1 MNATPILAA
10 VLVVAFGVLGSAK
23 LAAVPAMRAR
33 AEHVGLGVDAYRRI
47 GALEIL
53 AVLGILVGAAVP
65 VIGVLAATGL
75 VLLLGGAVIAHL
87 RNGDGIRELA
97 PALVLGAVAVA
108 FVVLV
113 LGDPRMSTSRRGG
126 ADPIPVVIVGAGPVG
141 VTAATLLGQYGV
153 ECLVLDR
160 WDGVY
165 PQPRAVHLDDEIY
178 RVLARLGIA
187 EQFAAVSRPTRGLQ
201 LIDRNHR
208 VFAVFDRA
216 GDHGRHGHPRAN
228 MFDQPEL
235 EHLLR
240 TNLKDQTT
248 VSLRGNVE
256 VTDVAQD
263 GQGRV
268 RVDFT
273 DRLTGEHESVLA
285 TYVLGC
291 DGANSVVR
299 TAIGSTMEDLEF
311 EQRWLVI
318 DVDSMVELDQW
329 EGVHQVCDPERAA
342 TYMRIGD
349 TRYRWEFRLLE
360 GETAADFE
368 SIEALQPLIGPW
380 VEGIPCDQ
388 LELVRVAEY
397 HFRAQL
403 ADRWRDRNVFLLGD
417 AAHLTPP
424 FIGQGLC
431 AGLRDSMN
439 LSWKIAGVL
448 SGDLPESVLDT
459 YEVERKPHA
468 RALIKLA
475 KLIGVAMT
483 QGGRAGDLLRKA
495 IAPRLHW
502 IPGPARPPPRQRDT
516 TAAPVRTG
524 GRTRTPQV
532 PQRTAVPE
540 RAPGGWH
547 PVRRRDP
554 WRVRARDRRTALAPA
569 ASCAGGPRHRGARGA
584 TRLAPVPVARRRQGC
599 GRTGAAGLHGA
610 AGRPRRR
617 GALRSST
624 EVPGRSTDEARDLRR
639 RPRVLPRLGAE
650 LPGP

>member
-1 MNATPILAA
+1 MNPTPILAGL
-10 VLVVAFGVLGSAK
+10 LVVAFAAAGSAK
-23 LAAVPAMRAR
+23 LAAVPAMRAK
-33 AEHVGLGVDAYRRI
+33 AAHVGFSVSAYRRI
-47 GALEIL
+47 GLLEVL
-53 AVLGILVGAAVP
+53 AVLGLLVGAFVP
-65 VIGVLAATGL
+65 LIGALAAAGL
-75 VLLLGGAVIAHL
+75 LMLLGGAVVTHL
-87 RNGDGIRELA
+87 RNGDGVREIA
-97 PALVLGAVAVA
+97 PALVLGLVAA
-108 FVVLV
+108 GLPPP
-113 LGDPRMSTSRRGG
+113 GGRRPAMNASPRTT
-126 ADPIPVVIVGAGPVG
+126 ADPVPVVIVGAGPAG

-153 ECLVLDR
+153 NCLVLDR
-160 WDGVY
+160 WDGVF

-178 RVLARLGIA
+178 RVLVRLGIA

-208 VFAVFDRA
+208 VFAVFDRDS
-216 GDHGRHGHPRAN
+216 DHGRHGHPQAN

-263 GQGRV
+263 GRDRV

-273 DRLTGEHESVLA
+273 DRLTGEQRVRA
-285 TYVLGC
+285 
-291 DGANSVVR
+291 GALRPGLRRSQQRRAHRDRMRRWR
-299 TAIGSTMEDLEF
+299 TSSF

-318 DVDSMVELDQW
+318 DVDSRSSSTS
-329 EGVHQVCDPERAA
+329 GKACTRSA
-342 TYMRIGD
+342 TPTAPRRTCASG
-349 TRYRWEFRLLE
+349 TPATAGSSASST

-397 HFRAQL
+397 TFRAQL

-431 AGLRDSMN
+431 AGVRDSMN

-459 YEVERKPHA
+459 YELERKPHA
-468 RALIKLA
+468 RAMIQLA
-475 KLIGVAMT
+475 KLIGVSMT
-483 QGGRAGDLLRKA
+483 QGGKAGDLLRRA

-502 IPGPARPPPRQRDT
+502 IPGPARPPPRRRDAT
-516 TAAPVRTG
+516 VAPVRTG
-524 GRTRTPQV
+524 GRTRTSASPSTDGCA
-532 PQRTAVPE
+532 PTRSW
-540 RAPGGWH
+540 RMAPG
-547 PVRRRDP
+547 
-554 WRVRARDRRTALAPA
+554 T
-569 ASCAGGPRHRGARGA
+569 
-584 TRLAPVPVARRRQGC
+584 T
-599 GRTGAAGLHGA
+599 T
-610 AGRPRRR
+610 
-617 GALRSST
+617 
-624 EVPGRSTDEARDLRR
+624 
-639 RPRVLPRLGAE
+639 
-650 LPGP
+650 

>member
-1 MNATPILAA
+1 MNR
-10 VLVVAFGVLGSAK
+10 SQ
-23 LAAVPAMRAR
+23 R
-33 AEHVGLGVDAYRRI
+33 
-47 GALEIL
+47 
-53 AVLGILVGAAVP
+53 
-65 VIGVLAATGL
+65 
-75 VLLLGGAVIAHL
+75 
-87 RNGDGIRELA
+87 
-97 PALVLGAVAVA
+97 
-108 FVVLV
+108 
-113 LGDPRMSTSRRGG
+113 TS

-153 ECLVLDR
+153 DCLVLDR

-178 RVLARLGIA
+178 RVLVRLGIA

-216 GDHGRHGHPRAN
+216 GEHGRHGHPRAN

-235 EHLLR
+235 EQRMR

-248 VSLRGNVE
+248 VRLRGNVE
-256 VTDVAQD
+256 VTEVAQD
-263 GQGRV
+263 GQERV

-285 TYVLGC
+285 TYALGC

-299 TAIGSTMEDLEF
+299 TAIGSAMEDLKF

-318 DVDSMVELDQW
+318 DVASTVELDQW

-342 TYMRIGD
+342 TYMRIGRS
-349 TRYRWEFRLLE
+349 RYRWEFRLLP

-368 SIEALQPLIGPW
+368 SIEALQPLIRPW
-380 VEGIPCDQ
+380 VEGIASDH

-397 HFRAQL
+397 TFRAQL

-431 AGLRDSMN
+431 AGVRDAMN

-459 YEVERKPHA
+459 YEMERKPHA
-468 RALIKLA
+468 RALIQLA
-475 KLIGVAMT
+475 KLIGVSMT
-483 QGGRAGDLLRKA
+483 QGGRAGDLLRRA

-502 IPGPARPPPRQRDT
+502 IPGLRDRLLDSETPRLSRSALVEGRRHRKSLTGRLCPNALLAEDVRYDDVTRGGFVFVTGVPLAPQQRALLAGRGTEVLEVEPDSSLHKWLADGNAAAALVRPDYTVLRSARDVAALCE
-516 TAAPVRTG
+516 AAPRF
-524 GRTRTPQV
+524 
-532 PQRTAVPE
+532 
-540 RAPGGWH
+540 
-547 PVRRRDP
+547 
-554 WRVRARDRRTALAPA
+554 L
-569 ASCAGGPRHRGARGA
+569 
-584 TRLAPVPVARRRQGC
+584 VA
-599 GRTGAAGLHGA
+599 
-610 AGRPRRR
+610 
-617 GALRSST
+617 
-624 EVPGRSTDEARDLRR
+624 
-639 RPRVLPRLGAE
+639 
-650 LPGP
+650 

>member
-1 MNATPILAA
+1 MN
-10 VLVVAFGVLGSAK
+10 
-23 LAAVPAMRAR
+23 
-33 AEHVGLGVDAYRRI
+33 
-47 GALEIL
+47 
-53 AVLGILVGAAVP
+53 
-65 VIGVLAATGL
+65 
-75 VLLLGGAVIAHL
+75 
-87 RNGDGIRELA
+87 
-97 PALVLGAVAVA
+97 
-108 FVVLV
+108 
-113 LGDPRMSTSRRGG
+113 TSERSGT
-126 ADPIPVVIVGAGPVG
+126 DPIPVVIVGAGPAG

-160 WDGVY
+160 WDGVF

-178 RVLARLGIA
+178 RILVRLGIA
-187 EQFAAVSRPTRGLQ
+187 EEFAAVSRPTRGLQ

-216 GDHGRHGHPRAN
+216 SARGRHGHPQAN

-248 VSLRGNVE
+248 VDLRGNVE

-273 DRLTGEHESVLA
+273 DRLTGKHESVLA

-299 TAIGSTMEDLEF
+299 TAIGSIMEDLEF

-318 DVDSMVELDQW
+318 DVDSTVELDQW
-329 EGVHQVCDPERAA
+329 EGVHQVCDPDRAA
-342 TYMRIGD
+342 TYMRIGE

-380 VEGIPCDQ
+380 VQGIPCEQ

-403 ADRWRDRNVFLLGD
+403 ADRWRNHNVFLLGD

-431 AGLRDSMN
+431 AGVRDAMN

-448 SGDLPESVLDT
+448 SRDLLESVLDS

-468 RALIKLA
+468 RAMIQLA

-502 IPGPARPPPRQRDT
+502 IPGLRDRLLDGETPPLHRSALVEGHGLRKTLNGGLCPNALLADGTRYDDATGGGFVLVTGVPLSSQQRAVLTDRCTDVLEVRPGSPLFQWLADGRAAAALVRPDFTVMRAGRDVAEVCA
-516 TAAPVRTG
+516 AAPRF
-524 GRTRTPQV
+524 
-532 PQRTAVPE
+532 
-540 RAPGGWH
+540 
-547 PVRRRDP
+547 
-554 WRVRARDRRTALAPA
+554 RV
-569 ASCAGGPRHRGARGA
+569 AS
-584 TRLAPVPVARRRQGC
+584 
-599 GRTGAAGLHGA
+599 
-610 AGRPRRR
+610 
-617 GALRSST
+617 
-624 EVPGRSTDEARDLRR
+624 
-639 RPRVLPRLGAE
+639 
-650 LPGP
+650 

>member
-1 MNATPILAA
+1 MN
-10 VLVVAFGVLGSAK
+10 GS
-23 LAAVPAMRAR
+23 
-33 AEHVGLGVDAYRRI
+33 
-47 GALEIL
+47 
-53 AVLGILVGAAVP
+53 
-65 VIGVLAATGL
+65 
-75 VLLLGGAVIAHL
+75 
-87 RNGDGIRELA
+87 
-97 PALVLGAVAVA
+97 
-108 FVVLV
+108 
-113 LGDPRMSTSRRGG
+113 PRTT
-126 ADPIPVVIVGAGPVG
+126 ADPVPVVIVGAGPVG

-160 WDGVY
+160 WDGVF

-178 RVLARLGIA
+178 RVLVRLGIA
-187 EQFAAVSRPTRGLQ
+187 DQFAAASRPTRGLQ

-216 GDHGRHGHPRAN
+216 GDRGRHGHPQAN

-235 EHLLR
+235 EQLLR
-240 TNLKDQTT
+240 TNLKDQPT
-248 VSLRGNVE
+248 VGLRGNVE

-263 GQGRV
+263 GQSRV

-299 TAIGSTMEDLEF
+299 TAIGATMEDLEF

-318 DVDSMVELDQW
+318 DVASTVELDQW
-329 EGVHQVCDPERAA
+329 EGVHQVCDPRRAA

-368 SIEALQPLIGPW
+368 SIEALRPLIAPW
-380 VEGIPCDQ
+380 VEGIACDQ

-403 ADRWRDRNVFLLGD
+403 AERWRDRNVFLLGD

-431 AGLRDSMN
+431 AGIRDSMN
-439 LSWKIAGVL
+439 LSWKIAGVV

-468 RALIKLA
+468 RALIQLA
-475 KLIGVAMT
+475 KLIGVSMT
-483 QGGRAGDLLRKA
+483 QGGRAGDFLRKA

-502 IPGPARPPPRQRDT
+502 IPRLRDRLLDGQTPPLHRS
-516 TAAPVRTG
+516 ALVG
-524 GRTRTPQV
+524 GRGLRKSLNGRLCPNALVADGTRYDDVTRGGFVFVTGVPLSPQQQAILAGRGTEV
-532 PQRTAVPE
+532 LEVHPGSPLYKWLADGKAAAALVRPDFTVMRAGRNVAELCEAVPRFLTAE
-540 RAPGGWH
+540 ETPPSAKDG
-547 PVRRRDP
+547 RR
-554 WRVRARDRRTALAPA
+554 
-569 ASCAGGPRHRGARGA
+569 
-584 TRLAPVPVARRRQGC
+584 
-599 GRTGAAGLHGA
+599 
-610 AGRPRRR
+610 
-617 GALRSST
+617 
-624 EVPGRSTDEARDLRR
+624 
-639 RPRVLPRLGAE
+639 
-650 LPGP
+650 

>member
-1 MNATPILAA
+1 MNR
-10 VLVVAFGVLGSAK
+10 SQ
-23 LAAVPAMRAR
+23 R
-33 AEHVGLGVDAYRRI
+33 
-47 GALEIL
+47 
-53 AVLGILVGAAVP
+53 
-65 VIGVLAATGL
+65 
-75 VLLLGGAVIAHL
+75 
-87 RNGDGIRELA
+87 
-97 PALVLGAVAVA
+97 
-108 FVVLV
+108 
-113 LGDPRMSTSRRGG
+113 TS

-153 ECLVLDR
+153 DCLVLDR

-178 RVLARLGIA
+178 RVLVRLGIA
-187 EQFAAVSRPTRGLQ
+187 KQFAAVSRPTRGLQ

-208 VFAVFDRA
+208 VFAVFDRD
-216 GDHGRHGHPRAN
+216 GDYGRHGHPRAN
-228 MFDQPEL
+228 MFDQPDL

-248 VSLRGNVE
+248 VGLRGNVE

-268 RVDFT
+268 RVDFA
-273 DRLTGEHESVLA
+273 DRLTGEQEYVLA

-291 DGANSVVR
+291 DGASSVVR

-318 DVDSMVELDQW
+318 DVASTVELDRW
-329 EGVHQVCDPERAA
+329 EGVHQVCDHERAA

-368 SIEALQPLIGPW
+368 SIEALRPLIGPW
-380 VEGIPCDQ
+380 VEGIPCDR

-397 HFRAQL
+397 TFRAQL

-431 AGLRDSMN
+431 TGVRDSMN

-448 SGDLPESVLDT
+448 SQDLPESVLDT

-475 KLIGVAMT
+475 KLVGVSMT
-483 QGGRAGDLLRKA
+483 QGGRAGDLLRRA

-502 IPGPARPPPRQRDT
+502 VPGLRDRVLDSETPPLPRSDLVDRRRLRKSLNGRLCPNAPLTNDNRYDDLTRGGFVLVTGVPLSPEQGAVLADRGTEVLEVAPGSALYKWLADGNAAAALVRPDFTVLRAGRDVAALCE
-516 TAAPVRTG
+516 AAPTFL
-524 GRTRTPQV
+524 
-532 PQRTAVPE
+532 
-540 RAPGGWH
+540 
-547 PVRRRDP
+547 
-554 WRVRARDRRTALAPA
+554 LA
-569 ASCAGGPRHRGARGA
+569 
-584 TRLAPVPVARRRQGC
+584 
-599 GRTGAAGLHGA
+599 
-610 AGRPRRR
+610 
-617 GALRSST
+617 
-624 EVPGRSTDEARDLRR
+624 
-639 RPRVLPRLGAE
+639 
-650 LPGP
+650 